1 MLIVRKKKIISL
13 FLCLELYRIVQS
25 AALKRPKAERLQLF
39 CHLNEF
45 QLFCHLNEFQLFCH
59 LNELNDKLRNR
70 SHFLAVTK
78 QHTTLSH
85 LARQLITVNSAMVN

>member
-1 MLIVRKKKIISL
+1 MNKQTRRHMLIVRKKKIISL
-13 FLCLELYRIVQS
+13 MFLCLELYRIVQS

-45 QLFCHLNEFQLFCH
+45 QLFCHLNEF
-59 LNELNDKLRNR
+59 NDKLRNR

-78 QHTTLSH
+78 HTTLSH
-85 LARQLITVNSAMVN
+85 LSRQLITINSAMVN